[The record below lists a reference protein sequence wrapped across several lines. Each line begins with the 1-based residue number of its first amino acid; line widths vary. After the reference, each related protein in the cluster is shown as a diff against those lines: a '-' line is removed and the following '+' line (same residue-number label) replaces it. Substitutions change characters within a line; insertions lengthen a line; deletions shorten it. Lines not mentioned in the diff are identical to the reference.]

1 MHLRDSLWTLLSRL
15 QPLHKLFSPGAGSSA
30 GSAAPD
36 DRHLSGLQFAAVSSN
51 VINLSVTTHLTALV
65 LFKFLRPTFWSCC
78 ILIHVRLNFNFE
90 VTAGPLKTAETF
102 KISTTGILG
111 LEQEMF
117 KMNSEHLVLER
128 KDMLKPKPH

>member
-1 MHLRDSLWTLLSRL
+1 MSDS
-15 QPLHKLFSPGAGSSA
+15 FSPKRSDSS
-30 GSAAPD
+30 
-36 DRHLSGLQFAAVSSN
+36 
-51 VINLSVTTHLTALV
+51 I
-65 LFKFLRPTFWSCC
+65 
-78 ILIHVRLNFNFE
+78 LNFNFE

-128 KDMLKPKPH
+128 KDMLKPKPHWWGMWRGTGAKGEEPPVATAASNLSNNK